1 MKSYKIHLIRHG
13 RTQANEEGLYVGR
26 TDLPLSPGG
35 LNALLALREG
45 GGYPTAGRFFTSPLT
60 RCRQTLEVL
69 YPGCRQEVVEG
80 LAECDFGRWEGR
92 NAASL
97 QQDASFRD
105 WIAGKRAEIPEGE
118 DAAVLQRRVT
128 AAFEELVRELMR
140 AGDTE
145 AVVCTHGGVIMM
157 LMAAYALPRAPM
169 HEWAADDGCGFTL
182 RITPSLWM
190 REPVAEAEAVIPRPS
205 GGNS

>member
-35 LNALLALREG
+35 LKALLALRKK
-45 GGYPTAGRFFTSPLT
+45 GGYPMAGRFFTSPLT

-92 NAASL
+92 SAASL

-118 DAAVLQRRVT
+118 DAAVFQRRVT

-145 AVVCTHGGVIMM
+145 AVVCTHGGGIMM

-190 REPVAEAEAVIPRPS
+190 REPVAEAEAVIPQPS

>member
-45 GGYPTAGRFFTSPLT
+45 GGYPTAGRLFTSPLT

-92 NAASL
+92 SAASL

-118 DAAVLQRRVT
+118 DAAVFQRRVT